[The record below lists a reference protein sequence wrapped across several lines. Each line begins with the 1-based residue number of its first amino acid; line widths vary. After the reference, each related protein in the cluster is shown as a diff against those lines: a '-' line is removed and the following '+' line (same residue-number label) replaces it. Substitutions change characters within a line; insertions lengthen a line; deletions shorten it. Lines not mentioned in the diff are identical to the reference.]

1 MSRSLP
7 QDWINGTL
15 HSLNV
20 VRDLG
25 GQGEIVHTSLSV
37 VRVKPSARSRKTQ
50 NLQWRFLPEKND
62 DPRPFAGRTN
72 RGQGKRLY
80 IEGSCGTPDPWEA
93 AKVAISASQEKW
105 QHLHKE
111 LEQQQAEQDLALS
124 VYWERWFARAEQES
138 RNQRNR
144 WLADKQNLWK
154 GANGLGL
161 QPWATNKS
169 VERISSNDFLEFFLI
184 VRKHCEAT
192 GNSGAEARRKYKI
205 LIRHLFKEARADF
218 PALTCP
224 DFPAVRRQV
233 KSKRLSVTTE
243 DGM

>member
-105 QHLHKE
+105 QDLYRE
-111 LEQQQAEQDLALS
+111 LQQQQAEQDLALS

-138 RNQRNR
+138 RNKPNR

-154 GANGLGL
+154 GAHGLGL

-184 VRKHCEAT
+184 VRKHCEAE
-192 GNSGAEARRKYKI
+192 GNSGAEARRQYKT
-205 LIRHLFKEARADF
+205 LIRRLFKEARADF
-218 PALTCP
+218 PALICP
-224 DFPAVRRQV
+224 EFPEI
-233 KSKRLSVTTE
+233 KRKV
-243 DGM
+243 